1 MGKVKVIEI
10 QCGIYERNNQVAAEL
25 RSELKNEGVCLINL
39 MSSPG
44 SGKTSTLL
52 KTLAA
57 LKDEMKIGV
66 MEADVDSDVD
76 AEAVSELGVDVLQ
89 LHTCGAC
96 HTDAEMVTQCVKE
109 LGVQGKDL
117 LFLENIGNLICTA
130 GYDLGQNKNVLILSV
145 PEGHDKPLKYPGM
158 FEVVDLILV
167 NKIDVMPYFDFD
179 LEKFRQYVRKLNPKA
194 SILPISAKTGEG
206 MQPWFEWLRKEV
218 AQAKG

>member
-1 MGKVKVIEI
+1 MGNVRVIEI
-10 QCGIYERNNQVAAEL
+10 QSGIYERNNQVAAEL
-25 RSELKNEGVCLINL
+25 RTRLKQEGVCLINL

-57 LKDEMKIGV
+57 LQDEIEIGV
-66 MEADVDSDVD
+66 MEADIDSDVD
-76 AEAVSELGVDVLQ
+76 AEAVAQLGVDVLQ

-109 LGVQGKDL
+109 LGIQGKEL

-145 PEGHDKPLKYPGM
+145 PEGHDKPLKYPAM

-167 NKIDVMPYFDFD
+167 NKIDVLPYFDFD
-179 LEKFRQYVRKLNPKA
+179 MEKFVQYARKLNPKFP
-194 SILPISAKTGEG
+194 ILPISAKTGEG
-206 MQPWFEWLRKEV
+206 MQPWLDWLRNLVVQVK
-218 AQAKG
+218 A